1 MALPAGGRKE
11 GCFKLHFRMAS
22 FSSRFVSEEK
32 EKNVLERG
40 SRTDAPVKRS

>member
-32 EKNVLERG
+32 KTCWKEEAERTC
-40 SRTDAPVKRS
+40 R